1 MPTPGPGEVLV
12 EVWAAGV
19 CLSDVH
25 LIDGS
30 ISPAFPVDAV
40 AKTCTVTLGH
50 EVAGVI
56 HAVGPEVAGGWKPGT
71 RAVLQAGGV
80 RRMWRLSASHLVS
93 AAADARCGP

>member
-1 MPTPGPGEVLV
+1 MR
-12 EVWAAGV
+12 AAGV

-40 AKTCTVTLGH
+40 AKTRTVTLGH

-56 HAVGPEVAGGWKPGT
+56 HAVGAEAAGGMEARYSGGAAG
-71 RAVLQAGGV
+71 RAGV
-80 RRMWRLSASHLVS
+80 RRVWRLSAWRLVS
-93 AAADARCGP
+93 AAADARCGL